1 MYGTVAHMRM
11 KPGAEESLMA
21 QLRAFGALPV
31 PGYQATYVYRMDAD
45 PRDVYVAVVFDS
57 KATYEA
63 NAESPEQDARYQ
75 DMLTLL
81 EGTPEW
87 HDGEIQAVVTS
98 GAAV

>member
-1 MYGTVAHMRM
+1 MYGTVARMRV
-11 KPGAEESLMA
+11 KSGAEERLNALMREYED
-21 QLRAFGALPV
+21 LRV
-31 PGYQATYVYRMDAD
+31 PGYRATYVYRMDAD